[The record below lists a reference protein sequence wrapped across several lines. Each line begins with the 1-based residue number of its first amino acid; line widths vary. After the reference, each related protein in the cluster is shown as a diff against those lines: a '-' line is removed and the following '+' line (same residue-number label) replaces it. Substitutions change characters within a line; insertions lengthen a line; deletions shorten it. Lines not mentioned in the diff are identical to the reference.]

1 MKNKCAL
8 LLKIQRLQTLPLNRL
23 RYSHDSK
30 ERSRALL
37 MGVSVGLVGLVL
49 IFYSLLFAAGCVM
62 AGLAGVIPPLVIT
75 ASSLLTLATT
85 LIKSNGLLFGFKDY
99 DLLLSLP
106 VRSRDVIASRL
117 IALYLLDLVPTV
129 VFAAPALVVYG
140 MAVGAGIVTWILL
153 FFSLLLAPLLP
164 LVIGAF
170 LSGLIALLTARLRR
184 RSVLTSVL
192 SLAAMMLFMAGAFAI
207 PQMEGADL
215 SALAEQMSAMISRV
229 YPPAALFA
237 QAAEGNVLSFL
248 LLVLVS
254 LGAAALFVLL
264 FAKVFS
270 WLNSALSAR
279 RSSGHFRLGAQRAAS
294 PLRALYLKELK
305 RLVSCPV
312 YLMNCG
318 VGPLMVVLLGIG
330 SFFLPSEQKELAGP
344 LLLRAAPLAA
354 AFFVGMEST
363 TAAALSLEGRNRWI
377 LYSSPVDTRTIF
389 NAKIAVGLTASAP
402 AVILGGPLLT
412 LGLGGGPVELLLM
425 MAVPAVYAVLSAVV
439 GLAVNLKFP
448 NYEWTT
454 ETAVVKQGSAV
465 LVSMLIGIGA
475 AIVPFILVFA
485 LAAFPAWL
493 PLGIWSLLLL
503 AGSYAVYRRLIKVRL
518 YW

>member
-1 MKNKCAL
+1 MKSNCAL
-8 LLKIQRLQTLPLNRL
+8 LLKIQLLQTLPLNRL
-23 RYSHDSK
+23 RYSPDSK
-30 ERSRALL
+30 ERSRAIL

-49 IFYSLLFAAGCVM
+49 IFYSLLFATGCVM
-62 AGLAGVIPPLVIT
+62 VGLSSVIPPLVFT

-106 VRSRDVIASRL
+106 VRSQDVIASRL
-117 IALYLLDLVPTV
+117 IALYLLDLAPTV
-129 VFAAPALVVYG
+129 VFAAPALAVYG
-140 MAVGAGIVTWILL
+140 IAIGAGIGTWVLL
-153 FFSLLLAPLLP
+153 FFCLLLAPLLP
-164 LVIGAF
+164 LVAGAF

-192 SLAAMMLFMAGAFAI
+192 SLAAMMLFMVGAFAM
-207 PQMEGADL
+207 PRMEEADL
-215 SALAEQMSAMISRV
+215 GALAEQASAMIFRV

-237 QAAEGNVLSFL
+237 QSAEGDGLSFL
-248 LLVLVS
+248 LLALIS

-264 FAKVFS
+264 FARVFA
-270 WLNSALSAR
+270 WLNSTLSSR
-279 RSSGHFRLGAQRAAS
+279 RSSGRFRLGAQRAAS
-294 PLRALYLKELK
+294 PLRALYFKELK
-305 RLVSCPV
+305 RFISCPV

-330 SFFLPSEQKELAGP
+330 SFFLPAEQKEQAGP

-363 TAAALSLEGRNRWI
+363 TAAALSLEGRSRWI

-389 NAKIAVGLTASAP
+389 NAKIAVSLTASAP

-412 LGLGGGPVELLLM
+412 LGLDGGPAELLMLV
-425 MAVPAVYAVLSAVV
+425 AVPAVYAVLSAVV

-448 NYEWTT
+448 NYDWTT

-475 AIVPFILVFA
+475 AVVPLILVFV
-485 LAAFPAWL
+485 LAAFPVWL

-503 AGSYAVYRRLIKVRL
+503 AGSGALYARLIRVRL

>member
-8 LLKIQRLQTLPLNRL
+8 LLKIQLLQTLPLNRL
-23 RYSHDSK
+23 RYSHDPK

-37 MGVSVGLVGLVL
+37 MGISVGLVGLVL

-117 IALYLLDLVPTV
+117 IALYLLDLAPTV
-129 VFAAPALVVYG
+129 VFAAPASVVYG

-215 SALAEQMSAMISRV
+215 SALAEQMSAMISRI

-305 RLVSCPV
+305 RFVSCPV

-318 VGPLMVVLLGIG
+318 VGPSDGG
-330 SFFLPSEQKELAGP
+330 PAGYRFLFPAFRAKGAGRAAAAPGGAAGRRFLRGDGEHHRRRPFAGRAQPLDP
-344 LLLRAAPLAA
+344 LLLSGGHPDHLQCQNRGGAYRFRSCRDSGRPPAGSGPGGRTGGAA
-354 AFFVGMEST
+354 
-363 TAAALSLEGRNRWI
+363 
-377 LYSSPVDTRTIF
+377 VDD
-389 NAKIAVGLTASAP
+389 
-402 AVILGGPLLT
+402 GGPRRIRRAIRS
-412 LGLGGGPVELLLM
+412 GG
-425 MAVPAVYAVLSAVV
+425 V
-439 GLAVNLKFP
+439 G
-448 NYEWTT
+448 
-454 ETAVVKQGSAV
+454 G
-465 LVSMLIGIGA
+465 
-475 AIVPFILVFA
+475 
-485 LAAFPAWL
+485 
-493 PLGIWSLLLL
+493 
-503 AGSYAVYRRLIKVRL
+503 
-518 YW
+518 

>member
-1 MKNKCAL
+1 
-8 LLKIQRLQTLPLNRL
+8 
-23 RYSHDSK
+23 
-30 ERSRALL
+30 
-37 MGVSVGLVGLVL
+37 MGISVGLVGLVL

-117 IALYLLDLVPTV
+117 IALYLLDLAPTV

-215 SALAEQMSAMISRV
+215 SALAEQMSAMISRI

-279 RSSGHFRLGAQRAAS
+279 RSSGHFRLGAQRGRIS
-294 PLRALYLKELK
+294 PARPVSQGAQALR
-305 RLVSCPV
+305 
-312 YLMNCG
+312 
-318 VGPLMVVLLGIG
+318 
-330 SFFLPSEQKELAGP
+330 FLPGVSDELRRRSSDGGPAGYRFLFP
-344 LLLRAAPLAA
+344 AFRAKGAGRAAAARAAPLAA

-402 AVILGGPLLT
+402 AVILGGPC
-412 LGLGGGPVELLLM
+412 GSGPGGRTGGALLM
-425 MAVPAVYAVLSAVV
+425 MAVPAVYARAIRSGGV
-439 GLAVNLKFP
+439 G
-448 NYEWTT
+448 
-454 ETAVVKQGSAV
+454 G
-465 LVSMLIGIGA
+465 
-475 AIVPFILVFA
+475 
-485 LAAFPAWL
+485 
-493 PLGIWSLLLL
+493 
-503 AGSYAVYRRLIKVRL
+503 
-518 YW
+518 